1 MFFNSR
7 ILAVLIGFFVAL
19 FSSSFLVLYGQAS
32 AVEVLITFVVSFLT
46 SFLATFLVL
55 EFFVFKE
62 IRKIYKIFNKFKSE
76 GGIKFQKEKEASVN
90 NISQHLYTF
99 ANNKEQEIDKL
110 KKLES
115 FRREFLADI
124 SHELKTPIFSAQGFI
139 HTLLDGA
146 IDDINVRDKFLT
158 KAAKS
163 LDDLNNLIQ
172 DLVVIS
178 QLETGEVKLQLEYF
192 DLNLLVLE
200 IVDQMEFKA
209 NEFNVVINL
218 DITEEKDYTVVGD
231 RYRIGQVLTN
241 LITNA
246 IKYGRIDGK
255 GVVEV
260 SLKDRKNSILVTVTD
275 EGPGIP
281 AEHLARIFQRF
292 YRIDKSRSKELGG
305 TGLGLAIVKHVLEAH
320 SSKINVLSK
329 EGKGTSFNF
338 ALNKNF

>member
-19 FSSSFLVLYGQAS
+19 FSSSFLVLYGEAS
-32 AVEVLITFVVSFLT
+32 PVEVLITFTVSFL
-46 SFLATFLVL
+46 SAFLGTFLVL

-62 IRKIYKIFNKFKSE
+62 IRKIYKIFNKFKSD
-76 GGIKFQKEKEASVN
+76 GGIKYQKEREASVN

-146 IDDINVRDKFLT
+146 VDDINVRDKFLT

-192 DLNLLVLE
+192 DLYLLISE
-200 IVDQMEFKA
+200 IIDQMEYKA

-218 DITEEKDYTVVGD
+218 DIPEEKDYTVVGD

-255 GVVEV
+255 GVVEI
-260 SLKDRKNSILVTVTD
+260 SLKDRKNSILATISD

-338 ALNKNF
+338 SLNKNF

>member
-19 FSSSFLVLYGQAS
+19 FSSSLLALYGEAS
-32 AVEVLITFVVSFLT
+32 SVEVVITFTVSFLA
-46 SFLATFLVL
+46 SFLATFFVL

-62 IRKIYKIFNKFKSE
+62 IRKIYKVFNKFKSE
-76 GGIKFQKEKEASVN
+76 GGIKYQKEREANVN

-146 IDDINVRDKFLT
+146 VDDLNVRDKFLT

-192 DLNLLVLE
+192 DLNLLISE
-200 IVDQMEFKA
+200 IVDQLEYKA
-209 NEFNVVINL
+209 NEFNVVINI
-218 DITEEKDYTVVGD
+218 DIPEEKDYTVVGD

-246 IKYGRIDGK
+246 VKYGRIDGK
-255 GVVEV
+255 GIVEI
-260 SLKDRKNSILVTVTD
+260 SLRDRKNSILATISD

-281 AEHLARIFQRF
+281 PEHLARIFQRF

>member
-7 ILAVLIGFFVAL
+7 TLAVLIGFFVAL
-19 FSSSFLVLYGQAS
+19 FSSTFLILYGEASSVEILILFVASFLS
-32 AVEVLITFVVSFLT
+32 
-46 SFLATFLVL
+46 SFLATFGVL

-76 GGIKFQKEKEASVN
+76 GGIKLQKEREANVN

-146 IDDINVRDKFLT
+146 VDDINVRDKFLT

-192 DLNLLVLE
+192 DLYLLISE
-200 IVDQMEFKA
+200 IIDQMEYKA

-218 DITEEKDYTVVGD
+218 DIPEDKDYTVVGD

-255 GVVEV
+255 GVVEI
-260 SLKDRKNSILVTVTD
+260 SLKDRKNSILATITD